1 MPDVPGD
8 PTPPVV
14 TPVVIGTLGDASWY
28 TTNVTVNWSIS
39 DPESVI
45 LSTSGCDARTFTAD
59 TTGTALTCMAE
70 SDGGQTTVT
79 KNFKVDKTAPG
90 ATATPS
96 RSADSNGWYNHD
108 LSVGF
113 SGSDGTSG
121 LQSCSPAASYSGPD
135 TGGTTVNGSCRDV
148 AGNTAPASFPL
159 KFDETAPQ
167 ASAAPGRGT
176 DANGWYNH
184 AVTVTFSG
192 SDTTSGVET
201 CSQQTYA
208 GPDDSSVPLT
218 GTCRDRAGNVS
229 GTSSFTLK
237 YDETPPQASATPGR
251 ASDANGWYNHALA
264 VSFTGTD
271 AMSGVDVCDPR
282 RRTPAPTTAP
292 RRSRAPA
299 ATSPGTSHR
308 GRSR

>member
-1 MPDVPGD
+1 MRRLAALLVLGTGALLLSPGATGVPDVPGD

-14 TPVVIGTLGDASWY
+14 TPVVIGTLGDAGWY

-96 RSADSNGWYNHD
+96 RAADSNGWYNHD

-121 LQSCSPAASYSGPD
+121 LQSCSP
-135 TGGTTVNGSCRDV
+135 
-148 AGNTAPASFPL
+148 
-159 KFDETAPQ
+159 
-167 ASAAPGRGT
+167 
-176 DANGWYNH
+176 DA
-184 AVTVTFSG
+184 
-192 SDTTSGVET
+192 E
-201 CSQQTYA
+201 
-208 GPDDSSVPLT
+208 LL
-218 GTCRDRAGNVS
+218 RAR
-229 GTSSFTLK
+229 
-237 YDETPPQASATPGR
+237 TPP
-251 ASDANGWYNHALA
+251 
-264 VSFTGTD
+264 
-271 AMSGVDVCDPR
+271 
-282 RRTPAPTTAP
+282 APP
-292 RRSRAPA
+292 
-299 ATSPGTSHR
+299 
-308 GRSR
+308 